1 MKGQPSRPVLRGGRG
16 GNAASLPDPVLNM
29 MRNGLALLQ
38 QFGAP
43 GFQLRGDKLD
53 AGGLFNGFGF
63 NLAGVMISQLRFG
76 HFDYRMVGMS
86 GQ

>member
-1 MKGQPSRPVLRGGRG
+1 
-16 GNAASLPDPVLNM
+16 M
-29 MRNGLALLQ
+29 MRDGLALLQ
-38 QFGAP
+38 QFVAP

-76 HFDYRMVGMS
+76 HFNYRMVGMGGQSFTESFQHLDGDAQFS
-86 GQ
+86 GGGCLHN